1 MCFAPF
7 RLLQSAFKIMIVSRK
22 RSCYERLIVQTVIKT
37 FVQNITHTHTHIKHV
52 QYHNWVFYHHAKRV
66 YCFLNMWAA
75 HVLLCLDTF
84 QYTQTFLSIFV
95 FVLCYWVLSLLL
107 VQGWATNEL
116 KVIINKTFL
125 MFLVIINVR
134 QLNSTALEKVFFLKN
149 IKKCILWMMHN
160 WHDYPRNSKLCS
172 QLKRPRKP

>member
-1 MCFAPF
+1 MYMCFAPF

-22 RSCYERLIVQTVIKT
+22 RSCCKRLIVQTVIKT
-37 FVQNITHTHTHIKHV
+37 FVQNITDTYTHTHIKHV
-52 QYHNWVFYHHAKRV
+52 QYHDWVFYHHAKRV
-66 YCFLNMWAA
+66 YCFWNMWAA
-75 HVLLCLDTF
+75 HVFLCLDTF

-116 KVIINKTFL
+116 KVIINKTFF

-134 QLNSTALEKVFFLKN
+134 QLNWTALERVF
-149 IKKCILWMMHN
+149 KKKKKSVYCQWCIIYTITQRIQN
-160 WHDYPRNSKLCS
+160 CVAS
-172 QLKRPRKP
+172 